1 MKKSML
7 TVLCALTLSIVF
19 ALGCAPRKPS
29 AAPGAAKAKSS
40 EAHHDVN
47 HTIREMP

>member
-7 TVLCALTLSIVF
+7 TVVCALTLSIAF

-29 AAPGAAKAKSS
+29 ATPGAKAKSS